1 MAAIWP
7 RPSHRATTF
16 RRSTLDRAALDDG
29 QAGVITPRTDGT
41 DGNPCDSEHTSPM
54 VRLHE
59 RERASVRPGARPSM
73 PSYPGRRRSTPPQP
87 HLDDGQAGVI
97 TPRTDGTD
105 GNPCDSEHTSPM
117 VRLHERERASVRL
130 GARPSMPALS
140 RSETKHATAAAPRRR
155 SRGDHTAHRWHQWQ
169 TSCDNEHT
177 SPIVRLYERE
187 RASDRPDA
195 GRPSPGRRRSTP
207 PQPHLDDGQAGVIT
221 PRTDGTDGNPM
232 RQRAHLGHTNANAPA
247 SPWAHARPCRPSP
260 ARRRSTPPQPHLARS
275 TDDDTTPSASD
286 PPTAHVPEAPPTRP
300 PPSAVKAP
308 ESPSPRDPCH
318 TSPQR
323 MRRAHALPSRKATDA
338 NAFGT
343 RGTRRLAPGRI
354 TRPLTSP
361 QRR

>member
-16 RRSTLDRAALDDG
+16 RRSTLDRAA
-29 QAGVITPRTDGT
+29 
-41 DGNPCDSEHTSPM
+41 
-54 VRLHE
+54 
-59 RERASVRPGARPSM
+59 
-73 PSYPGRRRSTPPQP
+73 
-87 HLDDGQAGVI
+87 LDDGQAGVI